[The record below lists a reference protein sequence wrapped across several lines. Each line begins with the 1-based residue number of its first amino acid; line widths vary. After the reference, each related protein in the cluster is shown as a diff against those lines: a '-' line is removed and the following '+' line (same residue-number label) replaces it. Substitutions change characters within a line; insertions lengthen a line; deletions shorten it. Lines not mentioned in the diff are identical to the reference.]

1 MLYCCILSNAKIYF
15 LSCNYLRI
23 LIGSSKTTSTSIW
36 VPWKKQVS
44 TSAIINMNIF
54 IKLFYL
60 LLENVRKMI
69 FHGCNFLHCSGGM
82 PFNKSRCYIHPAFTF
97 KERKEFFLR
106 NMKHNKNVEIVKVK
120 TQTKRDNFSDI
131 NHASRSSNIIQTTN
145 SKRRSTI
152 LLALLAFLNCISTTQ
167 SVTGKRQH

>member
-1 MLYCCILSNAKIYF
+1 MYCCILSNAKSYF
-15 LSCNYLRI
+15 STCHYLKKI
-23 LIGSSKTTSTSIW
+23 IGSSDTTTTSIW
-36 VPWKKQVS
+36 IPRKKQVS

-60 LLENVRKMI
+60 LLENVSKMI

-82 PFNKSRCYIHPAFTF
+82 PFTKSRCYIHPAFTF

-120 TQTKRDNFSDI
+120 MQTKRDNFSDI

-152 LLALLAFLNCISTTQ
+152 LFALLAFLNCISTTQ